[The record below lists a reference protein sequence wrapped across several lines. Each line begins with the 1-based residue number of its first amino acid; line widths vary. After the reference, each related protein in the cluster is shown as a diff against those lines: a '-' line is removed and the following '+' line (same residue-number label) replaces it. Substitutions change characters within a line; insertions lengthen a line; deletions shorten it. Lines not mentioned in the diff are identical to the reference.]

1 MKKYKVQNLL
11 VIFII
16 GFSIVI
22 LGLTVFLT
30 MKNTKELQCIIEDS
44 VKSQLISTSIAARE
58 LIDAEK
64 FVSYNSAGDIN
75 DDIDAYLKIL
85 ENLRILQKQTG
96 TKYIYALKF
105 IDGKYYFVFDTD
117 DEIKE
122 AFLEYEEISEVHK
135 EAFTG
140 KNAAGVMNVVDEWGS
155 FNTGAIPI
163 TDKDG
168 SIIGIISADIED
180 AYIQKSNSTSMF
192 NAMLLLIALFTTL
205 CSMIIVVLLLL
216 RNVRKTQDKLF
227 MMSNYDVLTGLPN
240 RRYLMEYLPK
250 IAETAVKKQTS
261 FAMFLIDLD
270 NFKKVNDNAGHDAGD
285 ELLRHISKYLDGIH
299 NNSKSFRPS
308 AGMLN
313 VSARIGGD
321 EFVQIVPGI
330 GTKEEAAAV
339 AQKVLDNFSNS
350 AIDRFVEQF
359 KVGLSIGVAIF
370 PHNTQD
376 FNVLIK
382 YADIAMYHAKKHG
395 KNSFCIYNEE
405 LSKNETDE
413 QRENAANDRR
423 KNRG

>member
-1 MKKYKVQNLL
+1 MKKHTVQNLL
-11 VIFII
+11 LVFII
-16 GFSIVI
+16 GFSGVI

-30 MKNTKELQCIIEDS
+30 MKNTEELQYIIEDS

-58 LIDAEK
+58 LIDVGK
-64 FVSYNSAGDIN
+64 FASYNSLEDVD
-75 DDIDAYLKIL
+75 DDIDAYLETL
-85 ENLRILQKQTG
+85 GNLRILQKQTG

-140 KNAAGVMNVVDEWGS
+140 KNAAGIMNVVDEWGS

-163 TDKDG
+163 IDKEG
-168 SIIGIISADIED
+168 RIVGIISADIED
-180 AYIQKSNSTSMF
+180 EYIQKSNSTSLF
-192 NAMLLLIALFTTL
+192 NSTLLLIALLTTL
-205 CSMIIVVLLLL
+205 CFMIIIVLILLKS
-216 RNVRKTQDKLF
+216 VRKTQDKLF
-227 MMSNYDVLTGLPN
+227 MMSNYDALTGLPN
-240 RRYLMEYLPK
+240 RRYLMNYLPQ
-250 IAETAVKKQTS
+250 IAETSMKKQTS

-285 ELLRHISKYLDGIH
+285 ELLKHISKYLNSIH

-330 GTKEEAAAV
+330 STVEEAVTV
-339 AQKVLDNFSNS
+339 AQKVIDNFSNS
-350 AIDRFVEQF
+350 EIERFIEQY
-359 KVGLSIGVAIF
+359 KVGLSIGVSIF
-370 PHNTQD
+370 PHNTED

-382 YADIAMYHAKKHG
+382 YADIAMYHAKKNG
-395 KNSFCIYNEE
+395 KNSFCIYNEG
-405 LSKNETDE
+405 LSKDEENEHIT
-413 QRENAANDRR
+413 RDRR
-423 KNRG
+423 RNRG